1 MRKTIAQLNTRIQLR
16 IQYRSWPAAPKVS
29 VFTSCVVIRSTDRLF
44 MNMYHLQTQKN
55 IIEKTLPFYLNL
67 PVQVLKVLG
76 AIQIKEMISW
86 VENNIHK
93 LNWKNWMIHQ
103 S

>member
-1 MRKTIAQLNTRIQLR
+1 
-16 IQYRSWPAAPKVS
+16 
-29 VFTSCVVIRSTDRLF
+29 

-55 IIEKTLPFYLNL
+55 IIEKTLPFNLNL
-67 PVQVLKVLG
+67 PVQVHKVLG

>member
-1 MRKTIAQLNTRIQLR
+1 
-16 IQYRSWPAAPKVS
+16 
-29 VFTSCVVIRSTDRLF
+29 

-55 IIEKTLPFYLNL
+55 IIEKTLPFNLNL
-67 PVQVLKVLG
+67 PVQVHKVLG

-86 VENNIHK
+86 VENNIRK
-93 LNWKNWMIHQ
+93 LNWKNWMIQQ